1 MKIRSTA
8 ALAASVALATGMLVS
23 AGIASAE
30 DSASTAHTAVA
41 TAAFDTL
48 PAGVAE
54 RLADLNQAPRLDVRA
69 GSCDMSPD
77 ADCKG
82 EDMRHYGKKMKGKD
96 MSGSDMS
103 NSDMRGMDLRGIN
116 FTNANLSGAKL
127 DGAKMQGAILDGAYL
142 RSAKL
147 EGANLKG
154 ANLERTQIM
163 GGNFKNVN
171 FTGADLSG
179 VVVMKGDFRGATFT
193 EVKQSKQST
202 RSSGFTTRIG
212 GAYMVFNGSNFNGTV
227 WDGANAF
234 HATFTDTSW
243 KNARITNSDFR
254 TGFFSGRTHWFWT
267 VTIIDSRF
275 NGVMFGPDIEA
286 ARSVSTSDFRFANCF
301 GKRAGEAW
309 GSQYSYGNLSGNT
322 NCIVRG
328 LAY

>member
-23 AGIASAE
+23 AGTASAE
-30 DSASTAHTAVA
+30 GSASTTRTAVA
-41 TAAFDTL
+41 PAAFDTL

-54 RLADLNQAPRLDVRA
+54 RLADLNQAPRLTVRT
-69 GSCDMSPD
+69 GSCDLSPD

-82 EDMRHYGKKMKGKD
+82 KDMRHYKKKMKGKD

-103 NSDMRGMDLRGIN
+103 NSDMRGMDLRGTD

-127 DGAKMQGAILDGAYL
+127 DGAKMDGAILDGAYM

-154 ANLERTQIM
+154 ADLKRTQIM
-163 GGNFKNVN
+163 GGNFKNAN

-179 VVVMKGDFRGATFT
+179 VVVMKGDFRGAKFT
-193 EVKQSKQST
+193 DVKQST
-202 RSSGFTTRIG
+202 RSSGITTRLG

-227 WDGANAF
+227 WDGVNAF
-234 HATFTDTSW
+234 SATFTDTSW
-243 KNARITNSDFR
+243 KNVRITNSDFR
-254 TGFFSGRTHWFWT
+254 TAYFSGETHWFWT
-267 VTIIDSRF
+267 VTIIDSQF
-275 NGVMFGPDIEA
+275 NAVMFGPDIEA

-309 GSQYSYGNLSGNT
+309 GSQYSYGNLASNT